1 MVENLQVV
9 FNIYDIY
16 RKEGVRN
23 FRESKFA
30 VHLAAATLDYLMRYL
45 RSHDHT
51 GLLYLLERFV
61 DFDVVV
67 RESSGEEPPEKK
79 MKAEKEKLDD
89 LATETAELPVKN
101 GAPNVHEECFLLSV
115 WISGRGILFYKIFVS
130 SSPSFPASS
139 LPSFRLEVP

>member
-1 MVENLQVV
+1 MVENLQIV

-30 VHLAAATLDYLMRYL
+30 VHLAAAALDHLMRYL

-67 RESSGEEPPEKK
+67 REAGGEEPPEKK

-89 LATETAELPVKN
+89 LATETAELPVKT
-101 GAPNVHEECFLLSV
+101 GARNIHGSFPVCTGFGDGIFSFLILPAGSLVPGLLSLHSF
-115 WISGRGILFYKIFVS
+115 ISLQG
-130 SSPSFPASS
+130 P
-139 LPSFRLEVP
+139 